1 MANVLVI
8 RLSAFGDVA
17 MLVPPLYS
25 VAEAYPNDTFYVLT
39 NKKFVSLFDL
49 GLSNIHP
56 IGVDLA
62 DYKGIKGLFRLG
74 NLLRKYNID
83 KVADVHD
90 VLRSK
95 FLRAYFSL
103 LGKKTT
109 HIDKGRKEKKAIISH
124 RVPLQPLKHTID
136 RYRDVFE
143 AIGYPAEMTFA
154 HYFSNKSSKVSL
166 PENICFDSSKKNI
179 GIAPFAKHK
188 AKMYPLEKMEEA
200 IKTLST
206 YSDVI
211 IYLFGGQNEAE
222 ILEKWQTTYN
232 NVISVAGKL
241 DLAQELFL
249 ISRLRVMLS
258 MDSANMHLASLVGV
272 PTVSVWGAT
281 HPYLGF
287 YGFMQSVD
295 DAVQIDLDCRPCSVF
310 GNKSCQRGDYACLND
325 IDPDI
330 IIRQLQKYLN

>member
-25 VAEAYPNDTFYVLT
+25 VAKAYPNDTFYILT
-39 NKKFVSLFDL
+39 NKNFVLLFDL
-49 GLSNIHP
+49 GLSNIRP

-95 FLRAYFSL
+95 FLRAYFAL
-103 LGKKTT
+103 LGKKIT
-109 HIDKGRKEKKAIISH
+109 HIDKGRKEKRAVISH
-124 RVPLQPLKHTID
+124 KAPLQPIKHTID

-143 AIGYPAEMTFA
+143 AIGYPAEMTFS
-154 HYFSNKSSKVSL
+154 HYFSNKSSEVSL
-166 PENICFDSSKKNI
+166 PENICFDPSKKNI

-188 AKMYPLEKMEEA
+188 AKMYPLEKMEEV
-200 IKTLST
+200 IKTLNT
-206 YSDVI
+206 HSDVI
-211 IYLFGGQNEAE
+211 IYLFGSQKEAE
-222 ILEKWQTTYN
+222 IMKKWQTTYN
-232 NVISVAGKL
+232 NVISIAGKL

-249 ISRLRVMLS
+249 MSQLRVMLS
-258 MDSANMHLASLVGV
+258 MDSANMHLASLVRV

-287 YGFMQSVD
+287 YGFRQSID

-330 IIRQLQKYLN
+330 IIRQLQKYLK

>member
-25 VAEAYPNDTFYVLT
+25 VAKAYPNDTFYVLT
-39 NKKFVSLFDL
+39 NKNLVLLFDL

-124 RVPLQPLKHTID
+124 KVPLQPLKHTID

-143 AIGYPAEMTFA
+143 ATGYPAEMTFS

-166 PENICFDSSKKNI
+166 PENICFDPSKKNI

-188 AKMYPLEKMEEA
+188 AKMYPLEKMEEV

-206 YSDVI
+206 HSDVI
-211 IYLFGGQNEAE
+211 IYLFGSQNEAE

-232 NVISVAGKL
+232 NVVSIAGKL

-287 YGFMQSVD
+287 YGFRQSID

-310 GNKSCQRGDYACLND
+310 GNTSCQRGDYVCLND
-325 IDPDI
+325 IDPDTV
-330 IIRQLQKYLN
+330 IRQLQKYLN

>member
-25 VAEAYPNDTFYVLT
+25 VAKAYPNDTFYILT
-39 NKKFVSLFDL
+39 NKNFVLLFDL
-49 GLSNIHP
+49 GLSNIRP

-95 FLRAYFSL
+95 FLRAYFAL
-103 LGKKTT
+103 LGKKIT
-109 HIDKGRKEKKAIISH
+109 HIDKGRKEKRAVISH
-124 RVPLQPLKHTID
+124 KAPLQPIKHTID

-166 PENICFDSSKKNI
+166 PENICFDPSKKNI

-188 AKMYPLEKMEEA
+188 AKMYPLEKMEEI
-200 IKTLST
+200 IKKLSAC
-206 YSDVI
+206 SDVI

-232 NVISVAGKL
+232 NVVSIAGKL

-258 MDSANMHLASLVGV
+258 MDSANMHLASLVRV

-287 YGFMQSVD
+287 YGFRQSVD

-330 IIRQLQKYLN
+330 IIRQLQKYLK

>member
-17 MLVPPLYS
+17 LLVPPLYS
-25 VAEAYPNDTFYVLT
+25 VAKAYPDDTFYVLT
-39 NKKFVSLFDL
+39 NKNFIALFDL
-49 GLSNIHP
+49 GLPNIQP
-56 IGVDLA
+56 IGINLA

-109 HIDKGRKEKKAIISH
+109 HIDKGRKEKKAIISKKA
-124 RVPLQPLKHTID
+124 PLQPLKHTIN
-136 RYRDVFE
+136 RYRDVFD
-143 AIGYPAEMTFA
+143 AMGYPAEMTFSN
-154 HYFSNKSSKVSL
+154 YFSDGSPEVSL
-166 PENICFDSSKKNI
+166 PEHIFFDKTKKNI

-188 AKMYPLEKMEEA
+188 AKMYPPEKMEEV
-200 IKTLST
+200 IKKIS
-206 YSDVI
+206 SFPDVV
-211 IYLFGGQNEAE
+211 IYLFGSQREAE
-222 ILEKWQTTYN
+222 IMKKWQETYPH
-232 NVISVAGKL
+232 VVSVAGKL
-241 DLAQELFL
+241 NLLQELYL
-249 ISRLRVMLS
+249 MSQLRVMLS

-272 PTVSVWGAT
+272 PVISIWGAT

-287 YGFMQSVD
+287 YGFNQSIEN
-295 DAVQIDLDCRPCSVF
+295 AIQIDLDCRPCSVF
-310 GNKSCQRGDYACLND
+310 GNTACRRGDYACLNS
-325 IDPDI
+325 IHPSI
-330 IIRQLQKYLN
+330 IVRRLQKYLG